1 MEETGRVIDDFE
13 AGLALARSEGK
24 RVFIDFTG
32 YGCVNCRKM
41 EATVFQ
47 DGRIRR
53 ILERDYVFVRLY
65 VDDKTKLTEPI
76 RVEQGGKQR
85 TLRTVGDHW
94 SFLQAT
100 RFGAQTQPF
109 YVILDASGTQLA
121 PPRSYDEDA
130 DAFLRWLQTGR

>member
-1 MEETGRVIDDFE
+1 MKETGRVVDDFE
-13 AGLALARSEGK
+13 AGLALAKSEGK

-47 DGRIRR
+47 DERIHRT
-53 ILERDYVFVRLY
+53 LERDYVFVRLY
-65 VDDKTKLTEPI
+65 VDDKTKLPEPL

-85 TLRTVGDHW
+85 TLRTVGDRW

-109 YVILDASGTQLA
+109 YVILDADGTQLA
-121 PPRSYDEDA
+121 PARSYDEDA
-130 DAFLRWLQTGR
+130 DAFLRWLQTGE